1 MFKCMT
7 ATVAL
12 ALTGCASVTNDKWHA
27 IKVETKDETG
37 ELVAGAD
44 CKLTNDR
51 ITVSGKSGD
60 SIDMRRSSRDLLI
73 TCLHPSNPE
82 ASARA
87 ISRANAGMWGNIIIG
102 GAVGAIVD
110 HNVGTAYTYPT
121 WVQLE
126 FGKKLVFDRRAQ
138 KEGAPTPSTDLAA
151 GQPAN
156 APAVA
161 ASGTQSK

>member
-1 MFKCMT
+1 MFKCM
-7 ATVAL
+7 AAAAAL

-27 IKVETKDETG
+27 IKVETKDEKG
-37 ELVAGAD
+37 QLIAGAD

-60 SIDMRRSSRDLLI
+60 SIDMRRSGRDLQI
-73 TCLHPSNPE
+73 TCVHPSNPE

-87 ISRANAGMWGNIIIG
+87 ISRANAGMWGNILIG

-138 KEGAPTPSTDLAA
+138 KEGAPTPFTDLAA
-151 GQPAN
+151 GPTAN
-156 APAVA
+156 APAAA
-161 ASGTQSK
+161 ASATQSQ

>member
-1 MFKCMT
+1 MFKFT
-7 ATVAL
+7 AAAAAL
-12 ALTGCASVTNDKWHA
+12 ALTGCATVTNEKWHA
-27 IKVETKDETG
+27 IKVETKDEKG
-37 ELVAGAD
+37 VLIAGAD

-126 FGKKLVFDRRAQ
+126 FGKKLVFDRREQ
-138 KEGAPTPSTDLAA
+138 KDGAPAPFTELAA
-151 GQPAN
+151 GQTVS

-161 ASGTQSK
+161 ASAAPPK

>member
-1 MFKCMT
+1 M
-7 ATVAL
+7 
-12 ALTGCASVTNDKWHA
+12 
-27 IKVETKDETG
+27 ETKDDKG
-37 ELVAGAD
+37 QLVTGAD

-60 SIDMRRSSRDLLI
+60 SIDMRRSSRDLHI

-87 ISRANAGMWGNIIIG
+87 ISRANAGMWGNIII
-102 GAVGAIVD
+102 GAIVD

-138 KEGAPTPSTDLAA
+138 KDGSPTPSTDPAA
-151 GQPAN
+151 AQAAIAPPA
-156 APAVA
+156 A
-161 ASGTQSK
+161 ASASK